1 MRPFFAPWQPPDVDG
16 ASANARTSAGAL
28 LGAWRGGDGR
38 AGQRLVVLLGPEI
51 RRYFARRVPEH
62 AEELT
67 QRTLEGLVRG
77 RDVVHTNGEVRR
89 YLFGIAYKTLLKHYA
104 ERRRQ
109 HDPLEPDAL
118 TSTATLDVSLDQA
131 QIRHALADAMAQ
143 LPPDL
148 RDTVERHYWDGMSTA
163 ELARADATRP
173 GTIKSRLFRA
183 RKLLRGWLLDLAP
196 QDELRAPV

>member
-1 MRPFFAPWQPPDVDG
+1 LEGV
-16 ASANARTSAGAL
+16 L
-28 LGAWRGGDGR
+28 LAAWRSGDAR
-38 AGQRLVVLLGPEI
+38 AGQQLVLRLGPEV

-77 RDVVHTNGEVRR
+77 RDVVHTNGEIRR

-104 ERRRQ
+104 ERKRRY
-109 HDPLEPDAL
+109 DPLEPDAL
-118 TSTATLDVSLDQA
+118 TSTTVPELSLDRA
-131 QIRHALADAMAQ
+131 QVQHALADAMAQ

-148 RDTVERHYWDGMSTA
+148 RDTIERHYWDGMSTA
-163 ELARADATRP
+163 ELARADATRQ

-183 RKLLRGWLLDLAP
+183 RRLLRGWLLDLVP
-196 QDELRAPV
+196 RDDLLAPVQA

>member
-1 MRPFFAPWQPPDVDG
+1 MHPFFEEWQPRDVDG
-16 ASANARTSAGAL
+16 ADSDGAL
-28 LGAWRGGDGR
+28 LSAWRNGDRR
-38 AGQRLVVLLGPEI
+38 AGHRLLLRFGPEI
-51 RRYFARRVPEH
+51 RRYFARRVPAH

-77 RDVVHTNGEVRR
+77 RDVVHTDGEVRR

-104 ERRRQ
+104 ETKRQ
-109 HDPLEPDAL
+109 HDPLEADAL
-118 TSTATLDVSLDQA
+118 TSVAMLDVSLDRA
-131 QIRHALADAMAQ
+131 QVRHALADAMAQ

-148 RDTVERHYWDGMSTA
+148 RDTVERHYWEGMSTA

-196 QDELRAPV
+196 RDELLAPV